1 MDALIQI
8 KQLSKIYGTYFS
20 RARVTSLRN
29 ISFDVKEGERVCLFG
44 PNGAGKSTIMKA
56 IMGLIKPTKGKVF
69 VKGYDAQQSKL
80 TIKKLI
86 GYLPSELD
94 FYANV
99 AIKES
104 LYHFGLLRGLKRA
117 KALEETNRLL
127 EMMGLSKWWDLS
139 PQLMSSGMKQRFSLA
154 LALIGDPE
162 IILFDEPISF
172 IDVQGK
178 MKIYQLV
185 HDYVVNQ
192 NKTIIMCTHN
202 IQDALI
208 MSDRLIVIDRGEI
221 LIDGPITEVITER
234 CKSMEII
241 LTEEAPNPEEI
252 KQILG
257 DENYQLSGR
266 KIMVQAEDALQLSIS
281 LVNRLQE
288 NRIPVFSFRPFV
300 EQRREKKKMNLK
312 QRGKANHDSN

>member
-1 MDALIQI
+1 MPAEETMEAIIRVD
-8 KQLSKIYGTYFS
+8 QLSKIYGTYFS

-29 ISFDVKEGERVCLFG
+29 ISFEVKEGERVCLFG

-56 IMGLIKPTKGKVF
+56 IMGLIKPTKGEVI
-69 VKGYDAQQSKL
+69 VKGFNAQRNKL
-80 TIKKLI
+80 TVKKLI

-94 FYANV
+94 FFLNV
-99 AIKES
+99 PIKES
-104 LYHFGLLRGLKRA
+104 LYHFGLLRGLERKR
-117 KALEETNRLL
+117 ALEETEKLL
-127 EMMGLSKWWDLS
+127 EMMGLSKWWDLA

-185 HDYVVNQ
+185 HDYVSNQ
-192 NKTIIMCTHN
+192 KKTIIMCTHN

-221 LIDGPITEVITER
+221 IIDGSITEVITER

-241 LTEEAPNPEEI
+241 LTEEKPDPEEI
-252 KQILG
+252 KKVIG
-257 DENYQLSGR
+257 DENYVLSGR
-266 KIMVQAEDALQLSIS
+266 KILVHTEDALQFSTT

-288 NRIPVFSFRPFV
+288 NRIQVFSFRPFV
-300 EQRREKKKMNLK
+300 EQRREKKKEPEEEK
-312 QRGKANHDSN
+312 QE